1 MKKKVNLKLEK
12 EENNLRKRIKVHDS
26 IFKELLDDKE
36 DFRDFI
42 VDFSQ
47 YDLDRTVAKKFTS
60 IAPVN
65 GAEGGEAVE

>member
-1 MKKKVNLKLEK
+1 MKRVKIEQ
-12 EENNLRKRIKVHDS
+12 
-26 IFKELLDDKE
+26 IFGGGAQL
-36 DFRDFI
+36 
-42 VDFSQ
+42 FSQ

>member
-1 MKKKVNLKLEK
+1 MKRAKIE
-12 EENNLRKRIKVHDS
+12 H
-26 IFKELLDDKE
+26 IFGGGGAQL
-36 DFRDFI
+36 
-42 VDFSQ
+42 FSQ

>member
-1 MKKKVNLKLEK
+1 MINNFQ
-12 EENNLRKRIKVHDS
+12 EESAYETSKNRAN
-26 IFKELLDDKE
+26 
-36 DFRDFI
+36 FRGGAQL
-42 VDFSQ
+42 FSQ

>member
-1 MKKKVNLKLEK
+1 MKRATTNPVCGGGGTQL
-12 EENNLRKRIKVHDS
+12 
-26 IFKELLDDKE
+26 
-36 DFRDFI
+36 
-42 VDFSQ
+42 FSQ

>member
-1 MKKKVNLKLEK
+1 MKRAKIEQ
-12 EENNLRKRIKVHDS
+12 
-26 IFKELLDDKE
+26 IFGGAQL
-36 DFRDFI
+36 
-42 VDFSQ
+42 FSQ